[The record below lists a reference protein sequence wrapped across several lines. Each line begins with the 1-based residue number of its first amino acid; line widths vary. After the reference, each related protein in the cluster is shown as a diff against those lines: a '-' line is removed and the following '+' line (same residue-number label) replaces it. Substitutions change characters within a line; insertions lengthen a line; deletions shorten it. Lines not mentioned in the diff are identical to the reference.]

1 MDMDTAQYR
10 QQILELKRQH
20 DAVILAHTYQRP
32 EILDVADITGDSFRL
47 SEAVREIDCNTVI
60 MCGVRFMAE
69 TVKILSPEKKVILA
83 GAAATCPMAE
93 QILPERVRAFKEENP
108 DVTVCAYINTSAA
121 LKAECDVCVTSSSA
135 VRIVRQLDA
144 LRILF
149 IPDKNLGA
157 YVAAQV
163 PEKEIIQWD
172 GYCPVHNQITGED
185 VASARKA
192 HPDALVAMHPE
203 CPPEAVALAD
213 MVGSTAEIIH
223 LIETTDRPVI
233 VATERGVV
241 DYLSIQYPDK
251 TLIQLCPHK
260 LVCEDMKLTT
270 LEGLMLALKGE
281 GGLVVELEESLRLK
295 AKRSIDAMLRYGG

>member
-1 MDMDTAQYR
+1 MK
-10 QQILELKRQH
+10 QQDLSEQVLQLKRQKNT
-20 DAVILAHTYQRP
+20 VILAHTYQNP
-32 EILDVADITGDSFRL
+32 EIIEVADITGDSFKL
-47 SEAVREIDCNTVI
+47 AAAVRELDCERVV

-69 TVKILSPEKKVILA
+69 AVKILSPEKQVILA

-93 QILPERVRAFKEENP
+93 QIPPERVRAYKQENP

-163 PEKEIIQWD
+163 PEKEIVLWD
-172 GYCPVHNQITGED
+172 GYCPVHNQITGQD
-185 VASARKA
+185 VASARDA
-192 HPDALVAMHPE
+192 HPGALVAMHPE

-223 LIETTDRPVI
+223 FIETTDRPVI

-241 DYLSIQYPDK
+241 DGLSIRYPEK

-270 LEGLMLALKGE
+270 LQGLVLALKGE
-281 GGLVVELEESLRLK
+281 GGLTVELEEGLRLR
-295 AKRSIDAMLRYGG
+295 AKKSIDAMLRYGG